1 MELLYIWIE
10 NFKNIKKQGF
20 NFSSK
25 YWFEFDYKKNELIC
39 KKNENYLPK
48 DFFGDNIKNITAIVG
63 ENGSGKTSL
72 IEFIHNGYYAFHE
85 TNFVVIIENEKELL
99 LRHTFNDVKADNNT
113 CQNYFQ
119 IGIKFGE
126 QKIRVEWIAPKRNPF
141 FWFESVLY
149 SSNFNPINNTISYDR
164 FKDVSNSSI
173 FSGNNRGDDINAN
186 TFDLIKQI
194 NLLKNKNFKLPFK
207 IPENLIIHFD
217 SYNHS
222 DLVSYCKENNIKQ
235 KITISTE
242 FHRINEFCEA
252 FTRETII
259 RTISHGLEKG
269 IKVEKDLFELKKPL
283 KILEVFLKD
292 KIEFF
297 EEITKN
303 IEQFTIL
310 ALKLEKEKV
319 INVASYR
326 IFVKRDNLDKFLD
339 LIQIYVEILKLTNR
353 NVLGF
358 KWSYENHISRNAVL
372 SSGEFAF
379 LSPFSRLNYEFTEF
393 TEFTHDFF
401 LILLDEFDLYL
412 HPQWQKKVLIFLNK
426 FLIENY
432 SDKHFQII
440 ITTHSPFI
448 CSDLPK
454 QNIIFLD
461 KDSETG
467 LCKVSELKEHKQTFA
482 ANIHTL
488 LTDSFFL
495 KDGLIGEFAK
505 EKINEI
511 LDFIKNEGKKTEK
524 IKSKEDCLKIIEII
538 GEPMIRNKLMQMFH
552 EQFPEYENICRIKQL
567 ESEIFE
573 KKSEIKKLKKNEKKN
588 NSV

>member
-25 YWFEFDYKKNELIC
+25 YWFKFDYKKNELIC

-85 TNFVVIIENEKELL
+85 TNFVVIIEKEKELL
-99 LRHTFNDVKADNNT
+99 LQHTFNDVKADNNT

-505 EKINEI
+505 EKIMEI

>member
-48 DFFGDNIKNITAIVG
+48 DFFGNNIKNITAIVG

-222 DLVSYCKENNIKQ
+222 DLVSYCKENNIKP
-235 KITISTE
+235 KITFSTE
-242 FHRINEFCEA
+242 FHRINEFCEV

-505 EKINEI
+505 EKIMEI

-567 ESEIFE
+567 ECEILE
-573 KKSEIKKLKKNEKKN
+573 KKSEIKKLKKNETKN